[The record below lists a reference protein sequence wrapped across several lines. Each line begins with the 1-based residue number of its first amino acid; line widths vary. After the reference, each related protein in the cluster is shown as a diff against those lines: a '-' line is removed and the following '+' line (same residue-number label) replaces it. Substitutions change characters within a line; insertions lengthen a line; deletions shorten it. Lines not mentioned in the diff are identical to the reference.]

1 MSIGEKLLE
10 ELRERKDLREA
21 LALELIPFFF
31 ENRELRLTVLT
42 SLYRDIATKEDIKE
56 LRKNIGDEID
66 GIRDEI
72 NSLRDGINLLKQR
85 VARIEGRLDLFIKL
99 FIVFNLPILLGI
111 IGILLKMIFM

>member
-56 LRKNIGDEID
+56 LRKNIEDEID
-66 GIRDEI
+66 GI
-72 NSLRDGINLLKQR
+72 RDGINLLKQR
-85 VARIEGRLDLFIKL
+85 VARIEGQPG
-99 FIVFNLPILLGI
+99 PIYKI
-111 IGILLKMIFM
+111 IHSF

>member
-1 MSIGEKLLE
+1 MSVAEKLLE

-21 LALELIPFFF
+21 LALELIPAFF

-56 LRKNIGDEID
+56 LRKNIGDEI
-66 GIRDEI
+66 
-72 NSLRDGINLLKQR
+72 NSLRDEINLLKQR
-85 VARIEGRLDLFIKL
+85 VARIEGQLDLFIKL

>member
-1 MSIGEKLLE
+1 MSVAEKLLE

-21 LALELIPFFF
+21 LALELIPVFF

-56 LRKNIGDEID
+56 LRKNIGDEI
-66 GIRDEI
+66 
-72 NSLRDGINLLKQR
+72 NSLRDEINLLKQR
-85 VARIEGRLDLFIKL
+85 VARIEGQLDLFIKL

>member
-1 MSIGEKLLE
+1 MSVGEKLLE

-21 LALELIPFFF
+21 LALELIPVFF

-56 LRKNIGDEID
+56 LRKNIGDGID

-72 NSLRDGINLLKQR
+72 NLLKQG
-85 VARIEGRLDLFIKL
+85 VARIEGQLDLFIKL

>member
-56 LRKNIGDEID
+56 LRKNIGDEI
-66 GIRDEI
+66 

>member
-1 MSIGEKLLE
+1 MKYISVCEKLLE

-31 ENRELRLTVLT
+31 ENGELRLTVLT

-56 LRKNIGDEID
+56 LRKNIEDGID
-66 GIRDEI
+66 GIRDE
-72 NSLRDGINLLKQR
+72 INLLKQR
-85 VARIEGRLDLFIKL
+85 VARIEGQLDLFIKL

-111 IGILLKMIFM
+111 IGILLKMTFM

>member
-1 MSIGEKLLE
+1 MSVAEKLLE

-42 SLYRDIATKEDIKE
+42 SLHRDIATKEDIKE
-56 LRKNIGDEID
+56 LRKNIGDEI
-66 GIRDEI
+66 
-72 NSLRDGINLLKQR
+72 NSLRDEINLLKQR
-85 VARIEGRLDLFIKL
+85 VARIEGQLDLFIKL

>member
-1 MSIGEKLLE
+1 MSVAEKLLE
-10 ELRERKDLREA
+10 ELRKRKDLREA
-21 LALELIPFFF
+21 LALELIPVFF

-56 LRKNIGDEID
+56 LRKNIGDEI
-66 GIRDEI
+66 
-72 NSLRDGINLLKQR
+72 NSLRDEINLLKQR
-85 VARIEGRLDLFIKL
+85 VARIEGQLDLFIKL